1 MDLWNIPNDAIRQAA
16 ARKTGLPLWRMGSV
30 SVTTGLW
37 ATAQV
42 LAGPVVTI
50 YPHDIRF
57 DDMNVRNEA
66 GAVPLKEVP

>member
-1 MDLWNIPNDAIRQAA
+1 MDLWSVSNDVIRLAA
-16 ARKTGLPLWRMGSV
+16 ARKCGLPLWRMGSV
-30 SVTTGLW
+30 RVTTGLW

-66 GAVPLKEVP
+66 GAVPLEEVP